1 MKTDKKLEQE
11 LGKLFRSERMKV
23 GLSQG
28 KVCQALGYS
37 TPQYLSNFERGL
49 CSMPLDKLKKM
60 IDMYDMDG
68 ESVVRLMMELQVKFL
83 RSQLLKGPKS
93 RKRQTSLGV

>member
-1 MKTDKKLEQE
+1 MKTDKKMEQE

-28 KVCQALGYS
+28 KVCRALGYS

-60 IDMYDMDG
+60 IDMYNMDAEG
-68 ESVVRLMMELQVKFL
+68 VVKLIMDLQTKFL
-83 RSQLLKGPKS
+83 KAQLMKS
-93 RKRQTSLGV
+93 GKKSARA

>member
-1 MKTDKKLEQE
+1 MKTDKKLEIE

-28 KVCQALGYS
+28 MVCRALGYS

-49 CSMPLDKLKKM
+49 CSMPLNKLRKLIEMYKM
-60 IDMYDMDG
+60 NADEVVKLMVDMQSKYLK
-68 ESVVRLMMELQVKFL
+68 SELSGRKSAKA
-83 RSQLLKGPKS
+83 RSP
-93 RKRQTSLGV
+93 T

>member
-11 LGKLFRSERMKV
+11 LGKLFRAERMKV

-28 KVCQALGYS
+28 KVCRTLGYS

-49 CSMPLDKLKKM
+49 CSMPLEKLKRM
-60 IDMYDMDG
+60 IEMYDMDG
-68 ESVVRLMMELQVKFL
+68 ETVVKLMLDLQSKFL
-83 RSQLLKGPKS
+83 RTQLVSKS
-93 RKRQTSLGV
+93 RKTKMRA